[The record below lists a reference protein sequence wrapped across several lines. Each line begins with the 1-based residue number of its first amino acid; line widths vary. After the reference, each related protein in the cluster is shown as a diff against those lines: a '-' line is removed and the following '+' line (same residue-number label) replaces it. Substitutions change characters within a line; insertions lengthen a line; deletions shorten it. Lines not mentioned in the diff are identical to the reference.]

1 MRVGICGLG
10 TVGSGSY
17 NLITGNRDEIRRRVG
32 RDISVAQVGCRR
44 DHPDCDLTGVDV
56 TRNVFDVASNPDVDI
71 VLELI
76 GGTTDALDLVLQA
89 ISHGKHVVTANKALI
104 AEHGPEIFAAADDA
118 GVQVCYE
125 AAIAGGIPIVK
136 AVREGLAANTIDWL
150 AGIINGTSNYILT
163 EMSQPGSNLGF
174 EAVLKEAQALG
185 YAEADPTFD
194 VEGID
199 AAHKLTILSSIAFGV
214 PLRFDA
220 IYTEG
225 ISRITTRD
233 IGYASELGYA
243 VRHLGLTRRSAA
255 GVELRVHPCL
265 VSRQHMLAQV
275 NGVMNAVMVGA
286 SAAGPTLY
294 YGAGAGAGP
303 TASSVV
309 ADVIDIVRRSGA
321 GQVPNLGFQTQ
332 SLQDCPIVAMEDIVG
347 SVYLR
352 MVAADK
358 PGVMAR
364 ISSILSS
371 HDISIEALIQK
382 DARGGDAYVV
392 IVTNDVLEK
401 SVNSAMAELAS
412 LEEIR
417 GDLVRIRI
425 AAL

>member
-1 MRVGICGLG
+1 
-10 TVGSGSY
+10 
-17 NLITGNRDEIRRRVG
+17 
-32 RDISVAQVGCRR
+32 
-44 DHPDCDLTGVDV
+44 
-56 TRNVFDVASNPDVDI
+56 
-71 VLELI
+71 
-76 GGTTDALDLVLQA
+76 
-89 ISHGKHVVTANKALI
+89 
-104 AEHGPEIFAAADDA
+104 
-118 GVQVCYE
+118 
-125 AAIAGGIPIVK
+125 
-136 AVREGLAANTIDWL
+136 
-150 AGIINGTSNYILT
+150 
-163 EMSQPGSNLGF
+163 
-174 EAVLKEAQALG
+174 
-185 YAEADPTFD
+185 
-194 VEGID
+194 
-199 AAHKLTILSSIAFGV
+199 
-214 PLRFDA
+214 
-220 IYTEG
+220 
-225 ISRITTRD
+225 
-233 IGYASELGYA
+233 
-243 VRHLGLTRRSAA
+243 
-255 GVELRVHPCL
+255 

-275 NGVMNAVMVGA
+275 NGAMNAVMVGA

-371 HDISIEALIQK
+371 HDISIEALIQE
-382 DARGGDAYVV
+382 DARGDDAYVV